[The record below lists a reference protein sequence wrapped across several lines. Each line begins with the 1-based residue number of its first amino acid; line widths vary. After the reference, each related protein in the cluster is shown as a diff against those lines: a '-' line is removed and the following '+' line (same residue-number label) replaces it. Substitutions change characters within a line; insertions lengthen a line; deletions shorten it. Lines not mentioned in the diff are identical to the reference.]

1 MEWKI
6 MAVSASIIKGSKISL
21 KPVDVE
27 DIVTL
32 WNLIYG
38 EEKPEFKKWDAPYF
52 PWKRVGFEAYESIM
66 LERIDKGLDSKWLIM
81 AGGQIIGSVTYYW
94 EYEPTNWMEIGIII
108 YSPEHWNG
116 GYGTEAIKL
125 WTTHLFEKFP
135 LIPRLGY
142 TTWSG
147 NARMIQVGLKLGMQE
162 EARIRKVRFYNGEYY
177 DSVKLGVLREEWE
190 EMYGK

>member
-1 MEWKI
+1 

-21 KPVDVE
+21 KPIE
-27 DIVTL
+27 GMDIPTL

-52 PWKRVGFEAYESIM
+52 PWKRVDFEPYRSVM
-66 LERIDKGLDSKWLIM
+66 LERIEKDQDTQWLIM
-81 AGGQIIGSVTYYW
+81 AEGNIIGSVFYYW
-94 EYEPTNWMEIGIII
+94 EYEPTNWMEIGITI
-108 YSPEHWNG
+108 YSPDHWNG

-125 WTTHLFEKFP
+125 WTSQLFEKFP
-135 LIPRLGY
+135 QIPRLGY

-147 NARMIQVGLKLGMQE
+147 NKRMIQVGLKLGMQE
-162 EARIRKVRFYNGEYY
+162 EARIRKARFYNGEYY